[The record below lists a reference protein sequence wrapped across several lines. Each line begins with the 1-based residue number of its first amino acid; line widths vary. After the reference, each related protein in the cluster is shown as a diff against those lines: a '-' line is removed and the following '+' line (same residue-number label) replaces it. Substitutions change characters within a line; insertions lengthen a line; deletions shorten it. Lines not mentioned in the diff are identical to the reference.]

1 LAAVKELAALGYDK
15 PSTTLLKIAHDKT
28 TTPSLRVA
36 ALSAAAPYVE
46 AKFSP
51 TPAPRFNPT
60 PITLTPPTTAVE
72 AQARIGILMSKA
84 AAGEVALDVAE
95 SLVGILKVYLL
106 AMAGSELEA
115 KLALIE
121 GAGSLPA

>member
-1 LAAVKELAALGYDK
+1 VR
-15 PSTTLLKIAHDKT
+15 KIAHDKT

-46 AKFSP
+46 AKFSR

-84 AAGEVALDVAE
+84 AAGEIALDVAE
-95 SLVGILKVYLL
+95 SLVSILKVYLL
-106 AMAGSELEA
+106 EMAGSELEA

-121 GAGSLPA
+121 GVGSLPA